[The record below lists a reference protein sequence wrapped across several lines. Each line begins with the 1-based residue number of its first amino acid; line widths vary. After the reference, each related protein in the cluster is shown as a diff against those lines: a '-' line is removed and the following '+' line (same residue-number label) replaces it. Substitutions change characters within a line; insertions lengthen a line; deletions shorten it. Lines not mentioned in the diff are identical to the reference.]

1 MDYTYT
7 VNIIE
12 KSTGDVVKSSDV
24 VGGSKAM
31 RLARSLKLKA
41 DESKFYVTTTRND

>member
-7 VNIIE
+7 VSIIE
-12 KSTGDVVKSSDV
+12 KSTGDIVKSSEV

-31 RLARSLKLKA
+31 RLARALRLKA
-41 DESKFYVTTTRND
+41 DESKFYVTTARND